1 MAEQTDARGNRGW
14 PWWMAPARI
23 VGRFHG
29 GLRAASAADAT
40 GLRSLPRAVVVVGLP
55 LLVIVMAAVVSLLH
69 ATSVSNHTTLQID
82 WFRIQVDD
90 LFTESPP
97 FLILAVAIGA
107 FSPALGVFLVCV
119 FGVMDLA
126 AGGVAAEY
134 LGIHKVPDPAF
145 TLVAA
150 VTGRLISLGLL
161 WLVVVEIPIIGRQ
174 LGLSWRRLG
183 GSRLAVAGLT
193 GAATVTLVWVW
204 TQAATVLIRPVFTW
218 SFPLIQPRVE
228 AVAPIQD
235 AGLVFAIV
243 GGLVAGLVALTRGP
257 SGLLKYAT
265 ADAAPLPPGGGPG
278 VVRRV
283 IRRLVVAGL
292 LTLLLGGLISVPLEA
307 VLIFATL
314 ASARPLAQL
323 VANRTVL
330 GTAVGALPPIVRF
343 AVAAALTLVVAQVTI
358 GPLYDLARTDPGR
371 VPDYF
376 SVIVS
381 MLIGVF
387 VVQLA
392 TTPASGAS
400 RAVPPPIPVAAVVT
414 LLVATVT
421 LLFLASPSPMFADN
435 DAGLLDTWGF
445 KLVAGLAAG
454 ALSLFMAVF
463 DKTPPIISD
472 LAPFATEDGA
482 KFEGDLFTMMNKVN
496 KTNELADKG
505 IPED

>member
-1 MAEQTDARGNRGW
+1 
-14 PWWMAPARI
+14 MAPARV

-55 LLVIVMAAVVSLLH
+55 LLIIVMAAVVSLLH
-69 ATSVSNHTTLQID
+69 ATSVINHTTIQID

-97 FLILAVAIGA
+97 FLILAVAVGA

-150 VTGRLISLGLL
+150 VTGRLVSLGLL
-161 WLVVVEIPIIGRQ
+161 WLVVVEIPIVGRQ

-183 GSRLAVAGLT
+183 GSRLAVAALT
-193 GAATVTLVWVW
+193 GAATMTFVWVW

-218 SFPLIQPRVE
+218 SFTLIQPRVE

-257 SGLLKYAT
+257 SGLLEYPT
-265 ADAAPLPPGGGPG
+265 ADAAPLPSGGGPG
-278 VVRRV
+278 VVRRL

-292 LTLLLGGLISVPLEA
+292 LTLLLGGLITVPLEA

-323 VANRTVL
+323 VANRTIL
-330 GTAVGALPPIVRF
+330 GTAVGVLPPIARF
-343 AVAAALTLVVAQVTI
+343 AVAAAVTFIVAQVTI
-358 GPLYDLARTDPGR
+358 GPLYDLARTDPGL
-371 VPDYF
+371 VPEYF

-381 MLIGVF
+381 MIIGIF

-392 TTPASGAS
+392 TTPSSAGA
-400 RAVPPPIPVAAVVT
+400 RPLPPPVPVTAVVAFLLVIAT
-414 LLVATVT
+414 LL
-421 LLFLASPSPMFADN
+421 LLAAPALVFADN
-435 DAGLLDTWGF
+435 DAGLVDTWGYKF
-445 KLVAGLAAG
+445 VAGLAAG
-454 ALSLFMAVF
+454 ALSLFMAAF